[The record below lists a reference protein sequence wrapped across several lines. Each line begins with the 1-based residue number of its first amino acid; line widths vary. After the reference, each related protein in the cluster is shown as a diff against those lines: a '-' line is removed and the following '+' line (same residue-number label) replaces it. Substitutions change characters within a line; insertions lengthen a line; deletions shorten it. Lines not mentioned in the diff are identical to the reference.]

1 MTRNPDRND
10 QPGPDHAATDRM
22 HRRSALAAMGG
33 AALAGT
39 AAAGGTAGNG
49 AAAGLWAGQPGFG
62 AGYDASTGAYV
73 LPELPYAYDA
83 LEPHIDAQTMQ
94 IHHSKH
100 HAGYVNGLNNALER
114 LRAVREGS
122 GDVGLIKHWSRELS
136 FHGSGHVNHTL
147 FFLGM
152 KPQGEGG
159 GGFPSGAL
167 ADQIDRDFGGFAM
180 FSAHF
185 KAAAGAVEGSGWGWL
200 VWEPIAR
207 KLLVLQGE
215 KQQNLMLTGVI
226 PLMGVDV
233 WEHAYYLNYQN
244 RRGDYIDAYMRVID
258 WEEIGTR
265 FQAATSA

>member
-1 MTRNPDRND
+1 MAGHEQSAD
-10 QPGPDHAATDRM
+10 ATGTGHI

-33 AALAGT
+33 VALAGT
-39 AAAGGTAGNG
+39 AAAKAAGGGTA
-49 AAAGLWAGQPGFG
+49 AWAGQPGFG
-62 AGYDASTGAYV
+62 PGYDPSTGEYV
-73 LPELPYAYDA
+73 LPELPYPYDA
-83 LEPHIDAQTMQ
+83 LEPHIDAQTME

-100 HAGYVNGLNNALER
+100 HAGYVRGLNNALGQ
-114 LRAVREGS
+114 LRAIREGS
-122 GDVGLIKHWSRELS
+122 GDVGLVKHWSRELS

-152 KPQGEGG
+152 KPPGEGG
-159 GGFPSGAL
+159 GGFPTGAL
-167 ADQIDRDFGGFAM
+167 SEQIDRDFGGYAM

-207 KLLVLQGE
+207 RLLVIEGE
-215 KQQNLMLTGVI
+215 KQQNLMLTGVV

-244 RRGDYIDAYMRVID
+244 RRGDYIDAFMRVID
-258 WEEIGTR
+258 WNEIGAR
-265 FQAATSA
+265 FEAAVSV